1 MDGRGGCFLPSFLF
15 EGWKVK
21 VDESQKGW
29 RRKWWQDF
37 GGGIEVLWI
46 KTGEEVFFFL
56 GGVVTWLGLLTGHVL
71 DTHFYSFMYSMIE
84 LHKARIHRSPQ
95 RVSNFC
101 VVVYTLRG
109 LYWAKSD
116 CFCPFSSCGFKKLT
130 CTALCGITESILIP
144 YDTFFRSIWGVS
156 FDSWRFKGI
165 RTKIGHCSL
174 WCWVTHATM
183 FQIRVT
189 LTSLQLPHSQVQTV
203 QDLADLIWRT
213 PRGLKLRTVD
223 DETYIASLATKVGI
237 KHMDFN

>member
-1 MDGRGGCFLPSFLF
+1 MDGRGPLDLF
-15 EGWKVK
+15 PLFCSKVGWWKLMNPKKVGEENDDK
-21 VDESQKGW
+21 ILV
-29 RRKWWQDF
+29 
-37 GGGIEVLWI
+37 GGIEVLW
-46 KTGEEVFFFL
+46 KKQGRECFCFFL
-56 GGVVTWLGLLTGHVL
+56 GGWLGLLTGHVL

-84 LHKARIHRSPQ
+84 LHIARIHRSPQ

-101 VVVYTLRG
+101 VMVYTLAG
-109 LYWAKSD
+109 PLLGKVWLFLSLFLNSHALHFVGSQN
-116 CFCPFSSCGFKKLT
+116 PFWSLM
-130 CTALCGITESILIP
+130 IL
-144 YDTFFRSIWGVS
+144 S

-174 WCWVTHATM
+174 WCWVTHTTM
-183 FQIRVT
+183 FQIHVR

-237 KHMDFN
+237 KHMDFNSGRMVWCHY